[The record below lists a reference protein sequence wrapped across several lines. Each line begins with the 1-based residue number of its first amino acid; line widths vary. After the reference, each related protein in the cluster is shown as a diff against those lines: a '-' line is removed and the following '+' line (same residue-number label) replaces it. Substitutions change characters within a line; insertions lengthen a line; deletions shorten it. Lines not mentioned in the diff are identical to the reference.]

1 MTRVEADRATP
12 TRARRKRRGA
22 SALARTRFEVRVG
35 GAEARSSR
43 LVSECDVYA
52 NALSSNAAKI
62 VPPGLSSRA
71 SRTPS
76 RASRVP
82 RKGSFSFFLFVQRRA
97 TTRSSSVPASP
108 RAFVLTSGDARRRA
122 RARCRSFRSAC
133 ITRWLALRPFHAP
146 AVALVSPAPRV
157 RPESDPGGRPRPPSL
172 ASPPLAGRVSLRA
185 QLADPPRARGV
196 RGGRTQDAVRHALL
210 PEAARA

>member
-1 MTRVEADRATP
+1 MTRRERM
-12 TRARRKRRGA
+12 RIERRRRG
-22 SALARTRFEVRVG
+22 RKM
-35 GAEARSSR
+35 SR
-43 LVSECDVYA
+43 LVSGCDVHA
-52 NALSSNAAKI
+52 NAPSSNAAKI

-82 RKGSFSFFLFVQRRA
+82 RKGSFFFLARNVQRRA
-97 TTRSSSVPASP
+97 TTRSSSVLASP

-133 ITRWLALRPFHAP
+133 ITRWWALRPFHAP

-157 RPESDPGGRPRPPSL
+157 RPASDPGGRPRPPSL

-196 RGGRTQDAVRHALL
+196 RGGRAQDAVRHALL